1 MPDTPHTYDKNY
13 DPLQA
18 FIDLFKDVDSVGAAA
33 EEKKDLTLEERL
45 RAHIIDGEKEG
56 LHDALDEAMEKY
68 KPLVIVN
75 EHLLDGMK
83 TVGELFGSGQMQ
95 LPFVL
100 QSAEVMKMAVAH
112 LEPHMEKIEG
122 EGKGSIVLATV
133 KGDVHDIGKNLVDI
147 ILSNNGY
154 TVHNIGIKQ
163 TLPQILEA
171 WKETKA
177 DAIGLSGLLVK
188 SVTVMEEN
196 LKEMTQQDIDV
207 PVILGGAALT
217 RHYCESHL
225 RDLYAGKVF
234 YGKDAFEGLRTMDML
249 KGGKTDVLDEE
260 IAERL
265 GKRSDAQKVISEAR
279 AKKAEQQ
286 DEFAAS
292 KADGGTATAEQVRS
306 DVATDIDV
314 PEAPFFGSRL
324 VEGLKL
330 DEIYPFI
337 NTTALFR
344 GQWQFKKG
352 SMSPEEYEQFLEDK
366 VHPVFERLKA
376 ELRDNNMLHPKL
388 VYGYW
393 PVQSQGDDLIV
404 FDADDHDKE
413 IERFRFP
420 RQDGKKHLCIADFFK
435 SVESGEK
442 DVLALTC
449 VTMGQ
454 DISKLAKKLFD
465 NNDFTEYLYTH
476 GMGVE
481 SAEALAELWHKRIR
495 AELGIG
501 GEDSPKIPDLFRQK
515 YRGSRYSPGYPAC
528 PDMSDQEILWRLLE
542 PERIGCVLTE
552 NWQIDPEQSTSAFVV
567 HHPEA
572 KYFNV

>member
-1 MPDTPHTYDKNY
+1 MPENPTYDKKY

-18 FIDLFKDVDSVGAAA
+18 FIDLFKDIDSVGSTA
-33 EEKKDLTLEERL
+33 EEKKNLTLEERL
-45 RAHIIDGEKEG
+45 RAHIIDGEKEN
-56 LHDALDEAMEKY
+56 LHACLDEAMEKY
-68 KPLVIVN
+68 KPLEIVN
-75 EHLLDGMK
+75 DHLLDGMK

-122 EGKGSIVLATV
+122 QGKGSIVLATV

-171 WKETKA
+171 WKQTKA

-196 LKEMTQQDIDV
+196 LKELNEQGIDV

-249 KGGKTDVLDEE
+249 RAGKTDLLDSE

-265 GKRSDAQKVISEAR
+265 GKRSDAQKVVAQAK

-286 DEFAAS
+286 EAFAES
-292 KADGGTATAEQVRS
+292 KKEGGAATADRLRS
-306 DVATDIDV
+306 DVATDIEV
-314 PEAPFFGSRL
+314 PEAPFLGSRV
-324 VEGLKL
+324 VEGLDL

-337 NTTALFR
+337 NPVALFR

-352 SMSPEEYEQFLEDK
+352 SMSPEQYEAFLEDT

-376 ELRDNNMLHPKL
+376 RLRDENVLRPKV

-393 PVQSQGDDLIV
+393 PVQSEGDDLIV
-404 FDADDHDKE
+404 FDPKNPGRE

-420 RQDGKKHLCIADFFK
+420 RQRSSKRLCIADFFK
-435 SVESGEK
+435 SVDSGQK
-442 DVLALTC
+442 DVLGLTC
-449 VTMGQ
+449 VTMGEEV
-454 DISKLAKKLFD
+454 SNLAKKLFD
-465 NNDFTEYLYTH
+465 ANDFTEYLYVH

-481 SAEALAELWHKRIR
+481 CAEALAELWHKRVR

-501 GEDSPKIPDLFRQK
+501 GDDSPRIAELFRQK

-528 PDMSDQEILWRLLE
+528 PDMSDQEIIWRLLE
-542 PERIGCVLTE
+542 PQRIGCVLTE

-567 HHPEA
+567 HHPQA

>member
-1 MPDTPHTYDKNY
+1 MPETYEKNY

-18 FIDLFKDVDSVGAAA
+18 FIDLFKDVDSVGATV
-33 EEKKDLTLEERL
+33 EDKKDLTLEERL
-45 RAHIIDGEKEG
+45 RAHIIDGEKEN
-56 LHDALDEAMEKY
+56 LYDALDEAMEKY
-68 KPLVIVN
+68 KPLEIVN
-75 EHLLDGMK
+75 DHLLDGMK

-122 EGKGSIVLATV
+122 EGKGTIVLATV

-196 LKEMTQQDIDV
+196 LKELNAQEIDV

-249 KGGKTDVLDEE
+249 KGGKTDVLDGE
-260 IAERL
+260 ISERL
-265 GKRSDAQKVISEAR
+265 TKRSDAQKVVAEAR
-279 AKKAEQQ
+279 AKKAERQ
-286 DEFAAS
+286 DDFAAS
-292 KADGGTATAEQVRS
+292 KEGGTATAEQVRS
-306 DVATDIDV
+306 DVAADIDV
-314 PEAPFFGSRL
+314 PQAPFWGSRV
-324 VEGLKL
+324 VEAVKL
-330 DEIYPFI
+330 DEVYPFI
-337 NTTALFR
+337 NKTALYR

-352 SMSPEEYEQFLEDK
+352 SMSPEEYERFLEDK
-366 VHPVFERLKA
+366 VHPVFDRLTA
-376 ELRDNNMLHPKL
+376 QLRDENVLHPRV

-393 PVQSQGDDLIV
+393 PVQSDGDDLIV
-404 FDADDHDKE
+404 FDAEDHEEE

-420 RQDGKKHLCIADFFK
+420 RQDGKKKLCIADFFK
-435 SVESGEK
+435 SVDSGQK
-442 DVLALTC
+442 DVLGLTC
-449 VTMGQ
+449 VTMGE
-454 DISKLAKKLFD
+454 DVTKYANKLRAD
-465 NNDFTEYLYTH
+465 NDYKEYLFVH

-501 GEDSPKIPDLFRQK
+501 GDDSPKIPELFRQK

-528 PDMSDQEILWRLLE
+528 PDMSDQGIIWRLLQ
-542 PERIGCVLTE
+542 PERIGCELTE

>member
-1 MPDTPHTYDKNY
+1 MSVEHDSSY

-18 FIDLFKDVDSVGAAA
+18 FIELFKDVDSVGSTA
-33 EEKKDLTLEERL
+33 EQKKDLTLEERL
-45 RAHIIDGEKEG
+45 RAHIIDGEKED
-56 LHDALDEAMEKY
+56 LHGCLDQAMEQY
-68 KPLVIVN
+68 KPLEIVN
-75 EHLLDGMK
+75 DHLLDGMK

-112 LEPHMEKIEG
+112 LEPHMEKSEG

-163 TLPQILEA
+163 TLPQIIDA

-188 SVTVMEEN
+188 SVTVMEDN
-196 LKEMTQQDIDV
+196 LKEMTEQGIEV

-234 YGKDAFEGLRTMDML
+234 YGRDAFEGLRTMDML
-249 KGGKTDVLDEE
+249 KAGETAVLDTE
-260 IAERL
+260 IEERL
-265 GKRSDAQKVISEAR
+265 GKRSDAQKVIAEAR
-279 AKKAEQQ
+279 AKQANQQ
-286 DEFAAS
+286 DAFAES
-292 KADGGTATAEQVRS
+292 KASGAATAERVRS
-306 DVATDIDV
+306 AVADDIDA
-314 PEAPFFGSRL
+314 PPAPFWGSRV
-324 VEGLKL
+324 VEGLGL

-337 NTTALFR
+337 NPIALFR

-352 SMSPEEYEQFLEDK
+352 SMSPQEYAAFLEDT
-366 VHPVFERLKA
+366 VEPVFDRMKSQ
-376 ELRDNNMLHPKL
+376 LRENGVLQPKV

-393 PVQSQGDDLIV
+393 PCQGDGDDLVV
-404 FDADDHDKE
+404 FDAQDHDRE

-420 RQDGKKHLCIADFFK
+420 RQADKKRLCIADFFK
-435 SVESGEK
+435 SVESGQK
-442 DVLALTC
+442 DVLGLTC
-449 VTMGQ
+449 VTMG
-454 DISKLAKKLFD
+454 DDVSKLAKTLFD
-465 NNDFTEYLYTH
+465 ANDFTEYLYVH

-481 SAEALAELWHKRIR
+481 CAEALAELWHKRVR

-501 GEDSPKIPDLFRQK
+501 GDDSPRIPELFRQK

-528 PDMSDQEILWRLLE
+528 PDMSDQDIIWRLLE

>member
-1 MPDTPHTYDKNY
+1 LPDSPHTYDKTY

-18 FIDLFKDVDSVGAAA
+18 FIELFKDVDSVGATV

-68 KPLVIVN
+68 KPLEIVN
-75 EHLLDGMK
+75 DHLLDGMK
-83 TVGELFGSGQMQ
+83 TVGVLFGSGQMQ

-171 WKETKA
+171 WKQTKA

-196 LKEMTQQDIDV
+196 LKEMTQQDINV

-249 KGGKTDVLDEE
+249 KAGKTGVLDEE

-265 GKRSDAQKVISEAR
+265 GKRSDAQKVVAEAR

-292 KADGGTATAEQVRS
+292 KGEASVATAVRS
-306 DVATDIDV
+306 DVATDIAV
-314 PEAPFFGSRL
+314 PEAPFWGSRV
-324 VEGLKL
+324 VEGLSL

-337 NTTALFR
+337 NTIALFR

-352 SMSPEEYEQFLEDK
+352 SMSPEQYAQFLEDK

-376 ELRDNNMLHPKL
+376 ELRDNDVLHPRV

-393 PVQSQGDDLIV
+393 PVQSDGDDLIV
-404 FDADDHDKE
+404 FDPKDHNKE

-420 RQDGKKHLCIADFFK
+420 RQKSSKKLCIADFFK
-435 SVESGEK
+435 SVESGQK
-442 DVLALTC
+442 DVLGLTC
-449 VTMGQ
+449 VTMGE
-454 DISKLAKKLFD
+454 DVSTLAKTLFD

-501 GEDSPKIPDLFRQK
+501 GDDSPRIPDLFRQK

-542 PERIGCVLTE
+542 PQRIGCELTE

>member
-1 MPDTPHTYDKNY
+1 MPENTTYDKKY
-13 DPLQA
+13 DPLQV
-18 FIDLFKDVDSVGAAA
+18 FIDLFKDIDSVGGTAK
-33 EEKKDLTLEERL
+33 EKKNLTLEERL
-45 RAHIIDGEKEG
+45 RAHIIDGEKEN
-56 LHDALDEAMEKY
+56 LHACLDEAMEKY
-68 KPLVIVN
+68 KPLEIVN
-75 EHLLDGMK
+75 DHLLDGMK

-112 LEPHMEKIEG
+112 LEPHMKKIEG
-122 EGKGSIVLATV
+122 QGKGSIVLATV

-171 WKETKA
+171 WKQTKA

-196 LKEMTQQDIDV
+196 LKELNEQGIDV

-249 KGGKTDVLDEE
+249 KAGKTDLLDSE

-265 GKRSDAQKVISEAR
+265 GKRSDAQKVVAEAK
-279 AKKAEQQ
+279 AKKAERQ
-286 DEFAAS
+286 DAFSESKKESGAA
-292 KADGGTATAEQVRS
+292 TTERLRS
-306 DVATDIDV
+306 DVATDVEV
-314 PEAPFFGSRL
+314 PEAPFFGSRV
-324 VEGLKL
+324 VEGLDL

-337 NTTALFR
+337 NPVALFR

-352 SMSPEEYEQFLEDK
+352 SMGPEQYEAFLEDT

-376 ELRDNNMLHPKL
+376 KLRDENVLLPKI

-393 PVQSQGDDLIV
+393 PVQSEGDDLIV
-404 FDADDHDKE
+404 YDPKDPGRE

-420 RQDGKKHLCIADFFK
+420 RQQSSKRLCIADFFK
-435 SVESGEK
+435 SVDSGQK
-442 DVLALTC
+442 DVLGLTC
-449 VTMGQ
+449 VTMGEEV
-454 DISKLAKKLFD
+454 SKLAKSLFD
-465 NNDFTEYLYTH
+465 ANDFTEYLYVH

-481 SAEALAELWHKRIR
+481 CAEALAELWHKRVR

-501 GEDSPKIPDLFRQK
+501 GDDSPRIAELFRQK

-528 PDMSDQEILWRLLE
+528 PDMSDQEIIWRLLE
-542 PERIGCVLTE
+542 PQRIGCVLTE

-567 HHPEA
+567 HHPQA

>member
-1 MPDTPHTYDKNY
+1 MPEDYDKSY

-18 FIDLFKDVDSVGAAA
+18 FIDLFKDVESVGATA

-56 LHDALDEAMEKY
+56 LHGCLDEAMQQY
-68 KPLVIVN
+68 KPLEIVN
-75 EHLLDGMK
+75 DHLLDGMK

-112 LEPHMEKIEG
+112 LEPYMEKIEG
-122 EGKGSIVLATV
+122 GGKGSIVLATV

-163 TLPQILEA
+163 TLPQILDA

-196 LKEMTQQDIDV
+196 LKEMTEQAIDV

-249 KGGKTDVLDEE
+249 KAGKTDVLDGE
-260 IAERL
+260 IAHRL
-265 GKRSDAQKVISEAR
+265 GKRSEAQKVVAEAR

-292 KADGGTATAEQVRS
+292 KASGGTATAEKVHS
-306 DVATDIDV
+306 GVATDVDV
-314 PEAPFFGSRL
+314 PEAPFWGSRI
-324 VEGLKL
+324 VEGLSL

-352 SMSPEEYEQFLEDK
+352 SMSPEQYEQYLEDT
-366 VHPVFERLKA
+366 VEPVFDRLKA
-376 ELRDNNMLHPKL
+376 ELRDSDVLHPRV

-393 PVQSQGDDLIV
+393 PVQSEGDDVIV
-404 FDADDHDKE
+404 FDATDHDKE

-420 RQDGKKHLCIADFFK
+420 RQASSKKLCIADFFR
-435 SVESGEK
+435 SVDSGQK
-442 DVLALTC
+442 DVLGLTC
-449 VTMGQ
+449 VTMGDEVSQ
-454 DISKLAKKLFD
+454 VAKKLFD

-481 SAEALAELWHKRIR
+481 TAEALAELWHKRVR

-501 GEDSPKIPDLFRQK
+501 GDDSPRIPELFRQK

-528 PDMSDQEILWRLLE
+528 PDMSDQEIIWRLLD
-542 PERIGCVLTE
+542 PERIGCRLTE

-567 HHPEA
+567 HHPAA

>member
-1 MPDTPHTYDKNY
+1 MKGSPLPDDHSHSPSYDKTY

-18 FIDLFKDVDSVGAAA
+18 FIELFKDVDSVGSTA
-33 EEKKDLTLEERL
+33 EQKKDLTLEDRL
-45 RAHIIDGEKEG
+45 RAHIIDGEQEDLHGSLEQAKEQ
-56 LHDALDEAMEKY
+56 Y
-68 KPLVIVN
+68 KPLEIVN
-75 EHLLDGMK
+75 DHLLDGMK

-112 LEPHMEKIEG
+112 LEPHMEKVEG

-163 TLPQILEA
+163 TLPQIIDA

-196 LKEMTQQDIDV
+196 LKEMTEQGIEV

-234 YGKDAFEGLRTMDML
+234 YGRDAFEGLRTMDML
-249 KGGKTDVLDEE
+249 KAGETGVLDTE
-260 IAERL
+260 IEERL
-265 GKRSDAQKVISEAR
+265 GKRSDAQKVIAEAR
-279 AKKAEQQ
+279 AKQADQQ
-286 DEFAAS
+286 DAFAAS
-292 KADGGTATAEQVRS
+292 KASGTATAERVRS
-306 DVATDIDV
+306 DVASDIDV
-314 PEAPFFGSRL
+314 PNAPFWGSR
-324 VEGLKL
+324 VVV
-330 DEIYPFI
+330 
-337 NTTALFR
+337 ALFR

-352 SMSPEEYEQFLEDK
+352 SMSPEEYDAFLEDT
-366 VHPVFERLKA
+366 VQPVFERMKST
-376 ELRDNNMLHPKL
+376 LRDDGVLQPKL

-393 PVQSQGDDLIV
+393 PCQSDGDDLIV
-404 FDADDHDKE
+404 FDAQDHDRE

-420 RQDGKKHLCIADFFK
+420 RQANKKRLCIADFFK
-435 SVESGEK
+435 SVESGQK
-442 DVLALTC
+442 DVLGLTC
-449 VTMGQ
+449 VTMG
-454 DISKLAKKLFD
+454 DDVSKLAKKLFD
-465 NNDFTEYLYTH
+465 ANDFTEYLYVH

-481 SAEALAELWHKRIR
+481 CAEALAELWHKRVR

-501 GEDSPKIPDLFRQK
+501 GDDSPRIPELFRQK
-515 YRGSRYSPGYPAC
+515 YRGSRYSHGYPAC
-528 PDMSDQEILWRLLE
+528 PDMRDQDNIWRLLE